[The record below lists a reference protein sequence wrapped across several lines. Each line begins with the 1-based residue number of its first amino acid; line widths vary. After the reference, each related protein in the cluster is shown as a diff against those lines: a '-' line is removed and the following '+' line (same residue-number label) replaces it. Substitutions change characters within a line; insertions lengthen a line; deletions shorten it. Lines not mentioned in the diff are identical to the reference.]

1 MQSLR
6 ELYNVGRG
14 PSSSHTI
21 APERAAKLFAQRH
34 PNADGF
40 QVVLY
45 GSLAKTAGATAPTAF
60 LPKRCP
66 GEDGN
71 RLRRADRNAAS
82 KHDGTSPRT
91 AAARCWVGC
100 AYTASAAAKSGLRAS
115 PTAHRRPFTVSIP
128 MTRSKPTAPSIKYA
142 FRNMSGRKKGSES

>member
-66 GEDGN
+66 GKTEIVFDEQTETPHPNTMGLL
-71 RLRRADRNAAS
+71 RVPRRRAAGS
-82 KHDGTSPRT
+82 
-91 AAARCWVGC
+91 AARIQ
-100 AYTASAAAKSGLRAS
+100 
-115 PTAHRRPFTVSIP
+115 RR
-128 MTRSKPTAPSIKYA
+128 RR
-142 FRNMSGRKKGSES
+142 RNPD

>member
-45 GSLAKTAGATAPTAF
+45 GSLAKTGRGHGTDRVLAET
-60 LPKRCP
+60 LPRKTEIVFDEQTETPHPNTMDFSAYR
-66 GEDGN
+66 GGSLLG
-71 RLRRADRNAAS
+71 RLRVYSVGGGEIRIEGEPDR
-82 KHDGTSPRT
+82 TP
-91 AAARCWVGC
+91 
-100 AYTASAAAKSGLRAS
+100 
-115 PTAHRRPFTVSIP
+115 PTVSIP
-128 MTRSKPTAPSIKYA
+128 MTRLKPTAPSIKYA